1 MAAVGG
7 LPATQ
12 TVEGRERYQVNVR
25 YARDY
30 RDSID
35 TLKKVLVPTRTGTQ
49 VPITEV
55 ADIEFRTGAPMIRN
69 EDGQLVGFVFV
80 DIKGDVGVADYV
92 AQAKQVV
99 AEQVALPAGYR
110 LGWAGQFQ
118 HFERAKA
125 RLQWVVPAT
134 LLAVFL
140 LLYLHRGRFSDTLF
154 VLSAMPFAL
163 MGSVWLLFALDY
175 KLSVAV
181 WVGMIAMAGLA
192 AELGLL
198 MLHYLDY
205 ALSEA
210 QERVS
215 HMSRALFYEEVA
227 LGAAQRIRPM
237 LMTGLALTLSLLPV
251 LVSDGTGA
259 DVMKRIAAPMVGG
272 TASALIVV
280 LLVFPALFVLW
291 KAPGISRRHKW
302 SS

>member
-1 MAAVGG
+1 MIHVHLIIPVAHFAERLTGGYFLDFDIDRDAAARYGLNVQDVEDVLMAAVGG
-7 LPATQ
+7 IPATQ
-12 TVEGRERYQVNVR
+12 TLEGRERYQVNVR

-35 TLKKVLVPTRTGTQ
+35 ALEKVLVPTKTGTQ

-55 ADIEFRTGAPMIRN
+55 ANIEFRTGAPMIRN

-80 DIKGDVGVADYV
+80 DTKGELGVADYV
-92 AQAKQVV
+92 EQAKQVID
-99 AEQVALPAGYR
+99 QKVALPAGYR

-118 HFERAKA
+118 YFERAKA
-125 RLQWVVPAT
+125 KLQWVIPAT
-134 LLAVFL
+134 LFAVFL

-198 MLHYLDY
+198 MLHYLD
-205 ALSEA
+205 
-210 QERVS
+210 
-215 HMSRALFYEEVA
+215 H
-227 LGAAQRIRPM
+227 
-237 LMTGLALTLSLLPV
+237 
-251 LVSDGTGA
+251 
-259 DVMKRIAAPMVGG
+259 
-272 TASALIVV
+272 ALIEAKSVT
-280 LLVFPALFVLW
+280 P
-291 KAPGISRRHKW
+291 R
-302 SS
+302 